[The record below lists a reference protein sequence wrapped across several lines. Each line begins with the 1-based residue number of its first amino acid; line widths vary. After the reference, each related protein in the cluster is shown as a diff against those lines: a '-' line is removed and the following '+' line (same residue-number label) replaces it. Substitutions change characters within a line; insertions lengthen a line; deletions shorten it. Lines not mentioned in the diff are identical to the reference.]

1 VQRIAAIEGDRFRG
15 TLESRPEQF
24 SIFSLMI
31 ERERMK
37 ELSDLVV
44 ENILEHASGKFNTGL
59 IIVFLLNLQNL
70 LDALKSHPQCY
81 RFVLQLFDC
90 LVEVFVRA
98 LEEFGGLTG
107 YFD

>member
-1 VQRIAAIEGDRFRG
+1 
-15 TLESRPEQF
+15 
-24 SIFSLMI
+24 
-31 ERERMK
+31 MK

-81 RFVLQLFDC
+81 RFLNRYGMYVLQLFDC

-107 YFD
+107 YFH